1 MKHIFF
7 LMAFCVC
14 CFKGV
19 AQSGTITHH
28 FYMTKNDATVDTC
41 KLSMYITN
49 GKVNNAVFA
58 INHKSINTY
67 IIGFITGDPNMYH
80 EYKSIETRI
89 NDFRNMLI
97 SLKEKYVQW
106 TATAKANNVT
116 DFEKKIGNFE
126 NIPIF
131 SIEAIIEGARY
142 YQKSEIPY
150 ICSCSPYFYVNKNG
164 VYGLFFGWKSKT
176 TERTIGYNQ
185 GFWTSYPIKE
195 EKETGDIIFRFTSV
209 SQFDS
214 LIDALDVEKTK
225 KMLNDNAESKKDID
239 SLFK

>member
-67 IIGFITGDPNMYH
+67 IIGFITGDPN
-80 EYKSIETRI
+80 I
-89 NDFRNMLI
+89 NTLLI
-97 SLKEKYVQW
+97 L
-106 TATAKANNVT
+106 
-116 DFEKKIGNFE
+116 
-126 NIPIF
+126 
-131 SIEAIIEGARY
+131 
-142 YQKSEIPY
+142 
-150 ICSCSPYFYVNKNG
+150 
-164 VYGLFFGWKSKT
+164 
-176 TERTIGYNQ
+176 
-185 GFWTSYPIKE
+185 
-195 EKETGDIIFRFTSV
+195 
-209 SQFDS
+209 
-214 LIDALDVEKTK
+214 
-225 KMLNDNAESKKDID
+225 M
-239 SLFK
+239 